1 MSKPLQSANIHR
13 MKMRVL
19 ISLCALAFGWG
30 AIVLAQAADQLSEEI
45 GFFESGV
52 ICAPL
57 SIGTRDAPDTVAG
70 TTHVIEDAPPFV
82 SNGRVVPAVLGIGF
96 GVRAGMSSTIGQ
108 DNVIMQITHPPFSGS
123 GATQQSFITSI
134 GPEDAPGVTFYQFD
148 YGYELAIGE
157 WVMMA
162 IAGETVLYEVTFN
175 VVPPSALPELA
186 DVCGY
191 IDLLS

>member
-96 GVRAGMSSTIGQ
+96 GVRAGMSSTIG
-108 DNVIMQITHPPFSGS
+108 H
-123 GATQQSFITSI
+123 
-134 GPEDAPGVTFYQFD
+134 EDAPGVTFYQFD

-162 IAGETVLYEVTFN
+162 IADETVLYEVTFN